1 MVGKSY
7 PVEYSV
13 CPSLQCQQL
22 TASRIIFVPDPI
34 VVSWQLSGRSLLL
47 HRANLTVCSCNLNLT
62 SGHRH
67 HSHSS
72 STAATGKRTTC
83 KMSQSTDPQLWDSAH
98 IYESTAAVMIHSNR
112 IWPDKYSWSPHG
124 HTNPQLVQDRR
135 TVPCFRIPTSSY
147 ILLVT
152 TGDRPPVGIPSWD
165 HPESIHPLMVQNLHF
180 SKNMLK
186 ATCSLGYI

>member
-7 PVEYSV
+7 PVGYSV

-47 HRANLTVCSCNLNLT
+47 HRTNLTVCSCNLNLT

-83 KMSQSTDPQLWDSAH
+83 KMSQSTDL
-98 IYESTAAVMIHSNR
+98 
-112 IWPDKYSWSPHG
+112 
-124 HTNPQLVQDRR
+124 QLVQDRR

-180 SKNMLK
+180 SK
-186 ATCSLGYI
+186 TC